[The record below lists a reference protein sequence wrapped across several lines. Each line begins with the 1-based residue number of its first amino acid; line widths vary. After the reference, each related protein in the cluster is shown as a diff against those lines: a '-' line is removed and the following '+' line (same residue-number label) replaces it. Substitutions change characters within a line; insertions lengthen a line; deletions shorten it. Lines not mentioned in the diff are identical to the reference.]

1 MGVVRTGSG
10 KVARVDV
17 EVKFAFRAI
26 MHGISKLDKNGAS
39 FGAIAEMSKF
49 SASFAML
56 AAIVTAMGAR
66 TFDLYSRA
74 FFDDGLG
81 QIVDVI
87 DAFRGIGQIITGLGH
102 GGNLLEAWV
111 QGDNLPEF

>member
-81 QIVDVI
+81 QI
-87 DAFRGIGQIITGLGH
+87 ITGLGH